1 MYIGVFM
8 GKVKRKRVDWFSVLV
23 FLNNPDMNDYFHE
36 LTLRFYDRKRC
47 APHLSYNRIAYYTLK
62 HYYST
67 TTVDEL
73 CQKLGE
79 IYELC

>member
-1 MYIGVFM
+1 MV
-8 GKVKRKRVDWFSVLV
+8 KVKRKRIDWFSVL
-23 FLNNPDMNDYFHE
+23 LNLKNSEMYSYFHE
-36 LTLRFYDRKRC
+36 LTHRFYDRKRC

-73 CQKLGE
+73 CHKLG
-79 IYELC
+79 IDYELC